1 MARPLVLASTSP
13 RRVQLLREAGHDFT
27 VVSPEV
33 EEAHDP
39 TLTCEALTMENA
51 RRKALAG
58 SRLAPGALVVGADT
72 LVYVDQ
78 FPLTK
83 PQDMEEAR
91 AMLRRLSGRTHE
103 VCTGVAL
110 AWDEGKGTETFAIVT
125 HVTFKHLDEAA
136 ISAYHTLVHVL
147 DKAGGYAA
155 QEHGGLIIERV
166 EGSLS
171 NVIGLP
177 MEALEKHLAR
187 WQSQH

>member
-13 RRVQLLREAGHDFT
+13 RRVQLLREAGHAFA

-39 TLTCEALTMENA
+39 SLGCEALTMENA
-51 RRKALAG
+51 RRKAVAG
-58 SRLAPGALVVGADT
+58 SRLAPEALVIGADT
-72 LVYVDQ
+72 LVYIDQ
-78 FPLTK
+78 FPLSK
-83 PQDMEEAR
+83 PKDMEEAR
-91 AMLRRLSGRTHE
+91 VMLRRLSGRTHE

-110 AWDEGKGTETFAIVT
+110 AWNGGNDAETFAVIT
-125 HVTFKHLDEAA
+125 HVTFRHLDEPV
-136 ISAYHTLVHVL
+136 IRAYHALVHVL

-155 QEHGGLIIERV
+155 QEHGDVIIERM

-177 MEALEKHLAR
+177 MEVLEEHLTR
-187 WQSQH
+187 WQQAG